1 MSLTK
6 SLHILVTGANGQ
18 LGMECRFLSDIHHQH
33 HYYFEDRNTLPI
45 GDKDA
50 VESFFRKNK
59 IDVCINA
66 AAYTAVDLAETEKD
80 EAYKINAEAVGNL
93 ASICD
98 SHGAQLIHISTDYVF
113 DGKNQEGYVESDTT
127 DPINIYGLSKCKG
140 EELAI
145 QNNKN
150 AIIIRTSWVFSSF
163 GKNFVKTMMRLMSE
177 KESINVVCDQTGRPT
192 FARDLASAIFAII
205 ENGNVAPG
213 IYHYANQG
221 VTTWFDFANAIK
233 EICGYT
239 CQVNPIP
246 SSSYPVPAK
255 RPSYSILQT
264 EKISKIQ
271 GVEIPFWKDSLE
283 ICINLLRKP

>member
-1 MSLTK
+1 MTK

-18 LGMECRFLSDIHHQH
+18 LGMECRALSAIHQQH
-33 HYYFEDRNTLPI
+33 HYYFEDRDTLDI
-45 GDKDA
+45 DDVGA
-50 VESFFRKNK
+50 LESFFKKNK

-66 AAYTAVDLAETEKD
+66 AAYTAVDLAETDQEN
-80 EAYKINAEAVGNL
+80 AHKINAEAVGNL

-98 SHGAQLIHISTDYVF
+98 AYGAQLIHISTDYVF
-113 DGKNQEGYVESDTT
+113 NGENQNGYVESDKT
-127 DPINIYGLSKCKG
+127 DPINIYGASKCKG

-145 QNNKN
+145 QKNKN
-150 AIIIRTSWVFSSF
+150 TIIIRTSWVFSSF

-192 FARDLASAIFAII
+192 YARDLASAIFAII
-205 ENGNVAPG
+205 ENENVTPG
-213 IYHYANQG
+213 IYHYANEG
-221 VTTWFDFANAIK
+221 VITWFDFANAIK
-233 EICGYT
+233 EICGYS

-255 RPSYSILQT
+255 RPTYSILQT
-264 EKISKIQ
+264 EKISKLN

-283 ICINLLRKP
+283 TCINLLRKS

>member
-1 MSLTK
+1 
-6 SLHILVTGANGQ
+6 
-18 LGMECRFLSDIHHQH
+18 MECRALSAIHPQH
-33 HYYFEDRNTLPI
+33 HYYFEDRNTLAI
-45 GDKDA
+45 DDKETL
-50 VESFFRKNK
+50 ESFFKKNK

-66 AAYTAVDLAETEKD
+66 AAYTAVDLAETQQD
-80 EAYKINAEAVGNL
+80 DAYKINAEAVGSL
-93 ASICD
+93 ASICEAY
-98 SHGAQLIHISTDYVF
+98 GAQLIHISTDYVF
-113 DGKNQEGYVESDTT
+113 NGEKQEGYVESDKT

-145 QNNKN
+145 QKNKK
-150 AIIIRTSWVFSSF
+150 AVIIRTSWVFSSF

-192 FARDLASAIFAII
+192 YARDLASAIFAII
-205 ENGNVAPG
+205 ENENVTPG
-213 IYHYANQG
+213 IYHYANEG
-221 VTTWFDFANAIK
+221 IITWFDFANAIK

-264 EKISKIQ
+264 EKISKIK
-271 GVEIPFWKDSLE
+271 GVDIPFWKDSLE
-283 ICINLLRKP
+283 TCINLLRKP

>member
-1 MSLTK
+1 MTK

-18 LGMECRFLSDIHHQH
+18 LGMECRALSIIHPQH
-33 HYYFEDRNTLPI
+33 HYYFEDRNTLAI
-45 GDKDA
+45 DDIDA
-50 VESFFRKNK
+50 LDSFFKKNK

-66 AAYTAVDLAETEKD
+66 AAYTAVDLAETQKD
-80 EAYKINAEAVGNL
+80 DAYKINAEAVGDL
-93 ASICD
+93 ASICEA
-98 SHGAQLIHISTDYVF
+98 HGAQLIHISTDYVF
-113 DGKNQEGYVESDTT
+113 NGEKEEGYIESDTT
-127 DPINIYGLSKCKG
+127 DPINVYGASKWKG

-145 QNNKN
+145 EKNKK

-192 FARDLASAIFAII
+192 YARDLASAIFTII
-205 ENGNVAPG
+205 ENESVTPG
-213 IYHYANQG
+213 IYHYANEG
-221 VTTWFDFANAIK
+221 IITWFDFANAIK

-264 EKISKIQ
+264 EKISKIK

-283 ICINLLRKP
+283 TCINLLRNA